1 MYIESRGFGGSMQNR
16 GYNTQHRI
24 ELTSLSMPKQNFDE
38 LPDFGKRLVNL
49 RKSAGYT
56 QVELAKEIEVS
67 QRMVSYYESQ
77 SEFPPSSLLPK
88 LSKILGVT
96 SDELLG
102 ITKLKKQ
109 HKPDTRLQRRMQQV
123 EKLSTVSKRQIM
135 QLLDTFIEREQLKKE
150 VSQ

>member
-1 MYIESRGFGGSMQNR
+1 MQNR
-16 GYNTQHRI
+16 GYNISHSI
-24 ELTSLSMPKQNFDE
+24 ERTSVPMPKQNFDA

-67 QRMVSYYESQ
+67 QRMVSHYESQ
-77 SEFPPSSLLPK
+77 SEFPPSALLPK
-88 LSKILGVT
+88 LSKVLGVT

-102 ITKLKKQ
+102 IIKLKKQ
-109 HKPDTRLQRRMQQV
+109 HKPDTRLQRRVQQV
-123 EKLSTVSKRQIM
+123 EKMDTASKRQIV
-135 QLLDTFIEREQLKKE
+135 QLLDTFIEREQLKRK